1 MKRGVFLFWGG
12 MDALYAIHFV
22 ASNVHRGRIPI
33 HADLVE
39 FHQLDHSPAFQTLVF
54 GLSVLLT
61 LSIAASAILFLRG
74 NRYAPRLAYAQVPLR
89 LLLAVPSLSFIPLL
103 LPLSATPSVALNLT
117 LLLGSEALKVLTLY
131 WARGGEKAPAI
142 ST

>member
-1 MKRGVFLFWGG
+1 M
-12 MDALYAIHFV
+12 
-22 ASNVHRGRIPI
+22 
-33 HADLVE
+33 
-39 FHQLDHSPAFQTLVF
+39 
-54 GLSVLLT
+54 
-61 LSIAASAILFLRG
+61 
-74 NRYAPRLAYAQVPLR
+74 PLR